1 MRNNEVFKAPY
12 STINLVSLIDKETLK
27 KIGEDAVRHFD
38 NDVLSYSGWNKKR
51 KKWLEHFMNVV
62 EEGKNYPDS
71 HASNVAVPI
80 VPTACIQFSARAYEA
95 LLPAKNKVKI
105 LRTGIEDMFRAD
117 RIEKHMN
124 WQLDYE
130 MEEFEESFDITLL
143 QLPINGSAFRKT
155 YYDNVL
161 GRNRSINCPVE
172 DIVVPY
178 GCSPI
183 EVPNRITHV
192 IRMSKE
198 DILMRSKLKTAYK
211 KQSGDTIAIGLFEHV
226 EGLDTDTLDL
236 SKTPGQIADPTI
248 DTSVRDESD
257 KIEGVQQPINQE
269 YIPRVLLEQHV
280 SLDLNEDG
288 IPEQYILT
296 VDKVTKRVLR
306 ITKRN
311 YIDAENTTLT
321 VDHFTHY
328 YFFPNPEGYYGLGF
342 GHILEGISD
351 SARTV
356 LNQIIDAGRYQIL
369 SGKSGFFNKRS
380 GLKKGDLEFELGTLK
395 GVDINSDDIRKA
407 IYLFDFPGPSN
418 VLFDVLGLLENY
430 GTKVTTVTD
439 SMQGQMP
446 SSDTPASLGLATIE
460 QGMKVFS
467 IIHKRI
473 HRSFHKELKKIYILN
488 GIHTK
493 VEKYYKLIGEEQLKW
508 YAQNGIVVNPISD
521 YTGMMDV
528 MPVSDPN
535 IMSRTEQVAIAEKIL
550 TLTMQDPSTA
560 NNPKAVFEAKKA
572 YLKALGKE
580 ESEIMML
587 NPPPPPPP
595 DLSAVEENA
604 LALKEQM
611 VQPLE
616 HHDHLGHIIAHRA
629 FQESPIA
636 LEFLTANGKNLI
648 DRHLQ
653 EHAAMQYTLE
663 NQKVMQMQQQED
675 QMRHQQEQQK
685 GGQSV

>member
-12 STINLVSLIDKETLK
+12 KTVNLVSLIDKNTLK
-27 KIGEDAVRHFD
+27 KIGEDAVRHFN
-38 NDVLSYSGWNKKR
+38 NDVLSYGAWNKKR

-105 LRTGIEDMFRAD
+105 ARTGIEDLFRAD
-117 RIEKHMN
+117 RIEKYMN

-161 GRNRSINCPVE
+161 GRNKSINCPVE

-183 EVPNRITHV
+183 ETPSRITHV

-198 DILMRSKLKTAYK
+198 DILLRSKLRTSYQ
-211 KQSGDTIAIGLFEHV
+211 KQSGDTIAIALFENV
-226 EGLDTDTLDL
+226 EGIESDPLDL
-236 SKTPGQIADPTI
+236 SKTPGPIADPTI
-248 DTSVRDESD
+248 DTSVKDGMD
-257 KIEGVQQPINQE
+257 NIEGVQKTPNAE
-269 YIPRVLLEQHV
+269 YAPRVLLEQHT

-296 VDKVTKRVLR
+296 VDKETKRVLR

-311 YIDAENTTLT
+311 YIDAEGNSIT
-321 VDHFTHY
+321 VEHFTHY

-369 SGKSGFFNKRS
+369 SGKSGFYNKRS
-380 GLKKGDLEFELGTLK
+380 GLKKGDMEFELGGLK

-407 IYLFDFPGPSN
+407 LYLFDFPGPSP
-418 VLFDVLGLLENY
+418 VLFNVLGLLENY
-430 GTKVTTVTD
+430 GTKVTTVSE
-439 SMQGQMP
+439 SMTGEMP
-446 SSDTPASLGLATIE
+446 SSDTPASLGLASIE

-473 HRSFHKELKKIYILN
+473 HRSFKKELKKIYILD
-488 GIHTK
+488 GIHVK
-493 VEKYYKLIGEEQLKW
+493 VDKYLKLIGDEQMKW
-508 YAQNGIVVNPISD
+508 YAQNQSL
-521 YTGMMDV
+521 
-528 MPVSDPN
+528 S
-535 IMSRTEQVAIAEKIL
+535 IL
-550 TLTMQDPSTA
+550 
-560 NNPKAVFEAKKA
+560 
-572 YLKALGKE
+572 
-580 ESEIMML
+580 
-587 NPPPPPPP
+587 
-595 DLSAVEENA
+595 
-604 LALKEQM
+604 
-611 VQPLE
+611 
-616 HHDHLGHIIAHRA
+616 
-629 FQESPIA
+629 
-636 LEFLTANGKNLI
+636 
-648 DRHLQ
+648 
-653 EHAAMQYTLE
+653 
-663 NQKVMQMQQQED
+663 
-675 QMRHQQEQQK
+675 
-685 GGQSV
+685 